1 MTRFASRCAIS
12 AAALIVLAGSALA
25 QAPAQPSASHLAIAR
40 EAVMNSGMGRSF
52 DTITE
57 PLLAQLQQMNVTRPE
72 IKKDL
77 DQVVEVLKP
86 EMELQ
91 KQQMVAAAAKVYARI
106 MTEAELKE
114 LNAFFKSPVGLKYVQ
129 TQPQALDDIVKEMA
143 NWSQTLAEYIM
154 IRARAEMSIRGHQ
167 LQ

>member
-1 MTRFASRCAIS
+1 MTRFASRCVAT
-12 AAALIVLAGSALA
+12 AALVMLAGSALA
-25 QAPAQPSASHLAIAR
+25 QAPAAQPSASHLAVAR
-40 EAVMNSGMGRSF
+40 DVVAGSGMVRSF
-52 DTITE
+52 DVITG
-57 PLLAQLQQMNVTRPE
+57 PILSQLQQMNVTRPE

-91 KQQMVAAAAKVYARI
+91 KQQMVAAAAKIYASV

-114 LNAFFKSPVGLKYVQ
+114 LSAFFKSPIGLKYVQ
-129 TQPQALDDIVKEMA
+129 TQPQVVDDIVKEMA
-143 NWSQTLAEYIM
+143 TWSQTVSEYVM
-154 IRARAEMSIRGHQ
+154 IRARAEMAKRGHQ